1 MPGVAGRPL
10 ATARAM
16 ISDAKLV
23 VGQVTE
29 KPSDTV
35 AEGVVISSSP
45 GAGAQVAPGA
55 RVGLVV
61 SSGPAPEVQPVPE
74 PVVVPGVAGSP
85 LASARAMITDAKLV
99 VGQVKTQPSD
109 SVAEGAVISSSPG
122 GGAKVAAGSRVGL
135 VVSSGPAE
143 VAAPVV
149 PKPVVPKPV
158 VPKPVTPP
166 EPAAQEPARRSR

>member
-1 MPGVAGRPL
+1 MAGKSL
-10 ATARAM
+10 DAARAA

-61 SSGPAPEVQPVPE
+61 SSGPAPVVQPVPE

-149 PKPVVPKPV
+149 PKPVVPKP
-158 VPKPVTPP
+158 
-166 EPAAQEPARRSR
+166 RSCRSR